1 MSTDYIEK
9 AVAMLDRAHP
19 SYRLVDSKRDVAGR
33 IEYTNTPILELSDA
47 YLKKNHVLTPDSD
60 KVIMNS
66 YKVLRT
72 RVLQQMEQNAWST
85 LAVTSARPDEGKTLT
100 AINLSI
106 SMALKLDYT
115 VLLVDL
121 DFRKP
126 SVHKRFGFEPSHGVA
141 DCLEGRVRLEQV
153 FVNPGISRLLLLPE
167 PHVQSHTSE
176 ILSSAGMEELVDEL
190 KSRYRSRIII
200 FDLPPVLV
208 GDDVLAFSNNVD
220 ATLLVVQEGKT
231 TTDDLNRAISLLE
244 NKNLIGTVLNRSSET
259 SEFSN
264 YGY

>member
-1 MSTDYIEK
+1 
-9 AVAMLDRAHP
+9 
-19 SYRLVDSKRDVAGR
+19 
-33 IEYTNTPILELSDA
+33 
-47 YLKKNHVLTPDSD
+47 
-60 KVIMNS
+60 
-66 YKVLRT
+66 
-72 RVLQQMEQNAWST
+72 
-85 LAVTSARPDEGKTLT
+85 
-100 AINLSI
+100 
-106 SMALKLDYT
+106 
-115 VLLVDL
+115 
-121 DFRKP
+121 
-126 SVHKRFGFEPSHGVA
+126 
-141 DCLEGRVRLEQV
+141 
-153 FVNPGISRLLLLPE
+153 
-167 PHVQSHTSE
+167 
-176 ILSSAGMEELVDEL
+176 MEELVDEL